1 MYVHKI
7 ILFLPSTNITSYV
20 GVPFAAHGNDRTL
33 DVAQERGEYEEK
45 SVCRGGPQTPLGVV
59 KACHCIQKLC

>member
-45 SVCRGGPQTPLGVV
+45 SVCRGGNFSSNLLPG
-59 KACHCIQKLC
+59 KALIVNQS